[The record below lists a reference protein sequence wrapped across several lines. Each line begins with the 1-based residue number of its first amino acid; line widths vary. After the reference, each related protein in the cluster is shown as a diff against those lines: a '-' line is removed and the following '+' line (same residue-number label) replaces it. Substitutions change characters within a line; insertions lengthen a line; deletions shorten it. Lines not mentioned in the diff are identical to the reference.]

1 MKSRTELI
9 NFEIKRNPGIRFRE
23 LMKIIGVKN
32 GIMSYYIRKLEAT
45 GDIRI
50 ERTPRVSRFYSY
62 DLSEEESKL
71 VKRLRQ
77 ETPKRILVSLVEN
90 NTLTFQELVQ
100 NIRKAPSTTSFYL
113 KQLVSDN
120 IIATSRSDFKTV
132 YSVSEK
138 KRIANLIEEYYPDI
152 IEQASDNLSDI
163 IESL

>member
-1 MKSRTELI
+1 M
-9 NFEIKRNPGIRFRE
+9 
-23 LMKIIGVKN
+23 
-32 GIMSYYIRKLEAT
+32 
-45 GDIRI
+45 
-50 ERTPRVSRFYSY
+50 
-62 DLSEEESKL
+62 
-71 VKRLRQ
+71 
-77 ETPKRILVSLVEN
+77 VSLVEN

>member
-1 MKSRTELI
+1 MESRRELI

-50 ERTPRVSRFYSY
+50 ERTPRVSRFYSC

-77 ETPKRILVSLVEN
+77 ETPKKILVALVEHDK
-90 NTLTFQELVQ
+90 LTFQEVVSK
-100 NIRKAPSTTSFYL
+100 ISKAPSTTSFYL
-113 KQLVSDN
+113 NQLIQDN
-120 IIATSRSDFKTV
+120 IIGTRKSDFVKR
-132 YSVSEK
+132 YYNIEK
-138 KRIANLIEEYYPDI
+138 KRIANLIEEYHPDV
-152 IEQASDNLSDI
+152 IEQSSDNLADI
-163 IESL
+163 IASL